1 MFSFGWG
8 EILLILIVVIIVV
21 GPKDIPKFLRQI
33 GNLSK
38 SIKKI
43 SREFK
48 SSLNQ
53 IAEETDLK
61 DVKNSITEITDLNKE
76 IDIKSKKFSGVSNFA
91 LGDMHVNV
99 IGVFPPCL
107 IALIIVSFQLI
118 FPLITFEV
126 IFSFTTKCVSNFS
139 MFG

>member
-8 EILLILIVVIIVV
+8 EILLILLVVIIVV

-48 SSLNQ
+48 SSLNK

-61 DVKNSITEITDLNKE
+61 DVKNSITEVTDLNKDL
-76 IDIKSKKFSGVSNFA
+76 DIKSNLKNEIKTIKETISSVEEDVSNI
-91 LGDMHVNV
+91 NK
-99 IGVFPPCL
+99 
-107 IALIIVSFQLI
+107 SK
-118 FPLITFEV
+118 E
-126 IFSFTTKCVSNFS
+126 K
-139 MFG
+139 

>member
-53 IAEETDLK
+53 IAEETELK
-61 DVKNSITEITDLNKE
+61 EVKNSITDITDIKE
-76 IDIKSKKFSGVSNFA
+76 EFDIKSNLKNEINTIKETVSSVEKDISDINK
-91 LGDMHVNV
+91 
-99 IGVFPPCL
+99 
-107 IALIIVSFQLI
+107 SK
-118 FPLITFEV
+118 E
-126 IFSFTTKCVSNFS
+126 K
-139 MFG
+139 

>member
-8 EILLILIVVIIVV
+8 EILLILLVIIIVV

-61 DVKNSITEITDLNKE
+61 DVKNSITEVTNLNKE
-76 IDIKSKKFSGVSNFA
+76 LDIKSNLKNEIKTIKETISSLEEDISRTNK
-91 LGDMHVNV
+91 
-99 IGVFPPCL
+99 
-107 IALIIVSFQLI
+107 SK
-118 FPLITFEV
+118 E
-126 IFSFTTKCVSNFS
+126 K
-139 MFG
+139 

>member
-61 DVKNSITEITDLNKE
+61 DVKNSITDVTNLNKDL
-76 IDIKSKKFSGVSNFA
+76 DIKSNLNNEIKTIKETISSVEKDVSNI
-91 LGDMHVNV
+91 NK
-99 IGVFPPCL
+99 
-107 IALIIVSFQLI
+107 SK
-118 FPLITFEV
+118 E
-126 IFSFTTKCVSNFS
+126 K
-139 MFG
+139 

>member
-8 EILLILIVVIIVV
+8 EILLILVVIIIVV
-21 GPKDIPKFLRQI
+21 GPKDIPKFLNQI

-53 IAEETDLK
+53 IVEESDLNE
-61 DVKNSITEITDLNKE
+61 VKNSITEATNLNKE
-76 IDIKSKKFSGVSNFA
+76 LDIKNNLKNEIKTIKETISSVEEDVSSINKSKEK
-91 LGDMHVNV
+91 
-99 IGVFPPCL
+99 
-107 IALIIVSFQLI
+107 
-118 FPLITFEV
+118 
-126 IFSFTTKCVSNFS
+126 
-139 MFG
+139 

>member
-1 MFSFGWG
+1 MLSFGWG
-8 EILLILIVVIIVV
+8 EILLVFLVVIIVV

-53 IAEETDLK
+53 ITEETDLK
-61 DVKNSITEITDLNKE
+61 DVKNSITEVTNLNKE
-76 IDIKSKKFSGVSNFA
+76 LDIKSSLKNEIKTIKETISSVENDVSNI
-91 LGDMHVNV
+91 NK
-99 IGVFPPCL
+99 
-107 IALIIVSFQLI
+107 SK
-118 FPLITFEV
+118 E
-126 IFSFTTKCVSNFS
+126 K
-139 MFG
+139 

>member
-61 DVKNSITEITDLNKE
+61 DVKNSITEVTDLNKE
-76 IDIKSKKFSGVSNFA
+76 LDIKSNLKNEIKTIKETISSVEEDFSKINKSK
-91 LGDMHVNV
+91 
-99 IGVFPPCL
+99 
-107 IALIIVSFQLI
+107 
-118 FPLITFEV
+118 E
-126 IFSFTTKCVSNFS
+126 K
-139 MFG
+139 

>member
-8 EILLILIVVIIVV
+8 EILLILVVIIIVV
-21 GPKDIPKFLRQI
+21 GPKDIPKFLNQI

-53 IAEETDLK
+53 IVEESDLK
-61 DVKNSITEITDLNKE
+61 EVKNSITEATNLNKE
-76 IDIKSKKFSGVSNFA
+76 LDIKNNLKNEIKTIKETISSVEEDVSSINKSKEK
-91 LGDMHVNV
+91 
-99 IGVFPPCL
+99 
-107 IALIIVSFQLI
+107 
-118 FPLITFEV
+118 
-126 IFSFTTKCVSNFS
+126 
-139 MFG
+139 

>member
-1 MFSFGWG
+1 M
-8 EILLILIVVIIVV
+8 EKTVIVVIIVV

-53 IAEETDLK
+53 IADETDLK
-61 DVKNSITEITDLNKE
+61 DVKNSITDINKE
-76 IDIKSKKFSGVSNFA
+76 LDIKGNLKNEINTIKDTVSSVEKNISDINKSKEK
-91 LGDMHVNV
+91 
-99 IGVFPPCL
+99 
-107 IALIIVSFQLI
+107 
-118 FPLITFEV
+118 
-126 IFSFTTKCVSNFS
+126 
-139 MFG
+139 

>member
-8 EILLILIVVIIVV
+8 EILLILVVVIIVV

-61 DVKNSITEITDLNKE
+61 DVKNSITEVTDLNKE
-76 IDIKSKKFSGVSNFA
+76 LDIKSSLKNEIKTIKETISSVEKDFSNINKSK
-91 LGDMHVNV
+91 
-99 IGVFPPCL
+99 
-107 IALIIVSFQLI
+107 
-118 FPLITFEV
+118 E
-126 IFSFTTKCVSNFS
+126 K
-139 MFG
+139 

>member
-8 EILLILIVVIIVV
+8 EILLIVVVVVIVV

-33 GNLSK
+33 ANLTK

-53 IAEETDLK
+53 IAEESDLK
-61 DVKNSITEITDLNKE
+61 DVKNSITNITD
-76 IDIKSKKFSGVSNFA
+76 IKKDLEQA
-91 LGDMHVNV
+91 
-99 IGVFPPCL
+99 
-107 IALIIVSFQLI
+107 
-118 FPLITFEV
+118 V
-126 IFSFTTKCVSNFS
+126 IFLLKILH
-139 MFG
+139 

>member
-8 EILLILIVVIIVV
+8 EILLILLVVIIVV

-61 DVKNSITEITDLNKE
+61 DVKNSITEVTNLNKE
-76 IDIKSKKFSGVSNFA
+76 LDIKSNLKNEIKTIKENISSVEKDFSNINKSK
-91 LGDMHVNV
+91 
-99 IGVFPPCL
+99 
-107 IALIIVSFQLI
+107 
-118 FPLITFEV
+118 E
-126 IFSFTTKCVSNFS
+126 K
-139 MFG
+139 

>member
-8 EILLILIVVIIVV
+8 EILLILLVVIIVV

-61 DVKNSITEITDLNKE
+61 DVKNSITEVTDLNKDL
-76 IDIKSKKFSGVSNFA
+76 DIKSNLKNEIKTIKETISSVEEDVSNI
-91 LGDMHVNV
+91 NK
-99 IGVFPPCL
+99 
-107 IALIIVSFQLI
+107 SK
-118 FPLITFEV
+118 E
-126 IFSFTTKCVSNFS
+126 K
-139 MFG
+139 

>member
-21 GPKDIPKFLRQI
+21 GPKDIPKLLRQI

-61 DVKNSITEITDLNKE
+61 DVKDSISEVTNLNKE
-76 IDIKSKKFSGVSNFA
+76 LDIKSNLKNEIKTIKETISSVEEDFSKINKSK
-91 LGDMHVNV
+91 
-99 IGVFPPCL
+99 
-107 IALIIVSFQLI
+107 
-118 FPLITFEV
+118 E
-126 IFSFTTKCVSNFS
+126 K
-139 MFG
+139 

>member
-8 EILLILIVVIIVV
+8 EILLILLVVIIVV

-61 DVKNSITEITDLNKE
+61 DVKNSITEVTNLNKE
-76 IDIKSKKFSGVSNFA
+76 LDIKSNLKNEINTIKETISSVEEDFSKINKSK
-91 LGDMHVNV
+91 
-99 IGVFPPCL
+99 
-107 IALIIVSFQLI
+107 
-118 FPLITFEV
+118 E
-126 IFSFTTKCVSNFS
+126 K
-139 MFG
+139 

>member
-8 EILLILIVVIIVV
+8 EILLILLVVIIVV
-21 GPKDIPKFLRQI
+21 GPTDIPKFLRQI
-33 GNLSK
+33 VNLSK

-61 DVKNSITEITDLNKE
+61 DVKNSITEVTDLSNE
-76 IDIKSKKFSGVSNFA
+76 LDIKSSLKNEIKTIKETISSVEEDVSNI
-91 LGDMHVNV
+91 NK
-99 IGVFPPCL
+99 
-107 IALIIVSFQLI
+107 SK
-118 FPLITFEV
+118 E
-126 IFSFTTKCVSNFS
+126 K
-139 MFG
+139 

>member
-8 EILLILIVVIIVV
+8 EILLILVVIIIVV

-61 DVKNSITEITDLNKE
+61 DVKNSITEVTNLNKE
-76 IDIKSKKFSGVSNFA
+76 LNIKINLKNEIKTIKETISSVEEDFSKINKSKEK
-91 LGDMHVNV
+91 
-99 IGVFPPCL
+99 
-107 IALIIVSFQLI
+107 
-118 FPLITFEV
+118 
-126 IFSFTTKCVSNFS
+126 
-139 MFG
+139 

>member
-48 SSLNQ
+48 SSLNL
-53 IAEETDLK
+53 IVEESDLK
-61 DVKNSITEITDLNKE
+61 EVKNSITDVTNLNKE
-76 IDIKSKKFSGVSNFA
+76 LNIKSNLKNEIKTIKETISSVEEDVSNT
-91 LGDMHVNV
+91 NK
-99 IGVFPPCL
+99 
-107 IALIIVSFQLI
+107 SK
-118 FPLITFEV
+118 E
-126 IFSFTTKCVSNFS
+126 K
-139 MFG
+139 

>member
-8 EILLILIVVIIVV
+8 EILLILLVVIIIV

-33 GNLSK
+33 ANLSK

-48 SSLNQ
+48 SSINQ

-61 DVKNSITEITDLNKE
+61 DVKNSITDITDIKKELNIKNSLKDEIKTIKE
-76 IDIKSKKFSGVSNFA
+76 TVSFVEKDVSNINKSKEK
-91 LGDMHVNV
+91 
-99 IGVFPPCL
+99 
-107 IALIIVSFQLI
+107 
-118 FPLITFEV
+118 
-126 IFSFTTKCVSNFS
+126 
-139 MFG
+139 

>member
-8 EILLILIVVIIVV
+8 EILLIFIVVIIVV

-53 IAEETDLK
+53 IAEESDLK
-61 DVKNSITEITDLNKE
+61 DVKNSITNITDIKKE
-76 IDIKSKKFSGVSNFA
+76 LDIKSNLKNEINTIKETVSSVEKN
-91 LGDMHVNV
+91 
-99 IGVFPPCL
+99 I
-107 IALIIVSFQLI
+107 
-118 FPLITFEV
+118 
-126 IFSFTTKCVSNFS
+126 SNINKS
-139 MFG
+139 KEK

>member
-8 EILLILIVVIIVV
+8 EILLILLVVIIVV

-53 IAEETDLK
+53 ITEETDLK
-61 DVKNSITEITDLNKE
+61 DVKNSITEVTNLNKE
-76 IDIKSKKFSGVSNFA
+76 LDIKSNLKNEIKTIKETISSLEEDISNI
-91 LGDMHVNV
+91 NK
-99 IGVFPPCL
+99 
-107 IALIIVSFQLI
+107 SK
-118 FPLITFEV
+118 E
-126 IFSFTTKCVSNFS
+126 K
-139 MFG
+139 

>member
-8 EILLILIVVIIVV
+8 EILLILLVVIIVV

-53 IAEETDLK
+53 IVEETDLK
-61 DVKNSITEITDLNKE
+61 DVKNSITEVTNLNKE
-76 IDIKSKKFSGVSNFA
+76 LDIKSSLKNEIKTIKETISSVEKDVSNI
-91 LGDMHVNV
+91 NK
-99 IGVFPPCL
+99 
-107 IALIIVSFQLI
+107 SK
-118 FPLITFEV
+118 E
-126 IFSFTTKCVSNFS
+126 K
-139 MFG
+139 

>member
-8 EILLILIVVIIVV
+8 EILLILVVVIIVV

-61 DVKNSITEITDLNKE
+61 DVKNSITEVTNLNKE
-76 IDIKSKKFSGVSNFA
+76 LDIKSNLKNEIKTIKETISSVEEDVSNI
-91 LGDMHVNV
+91 NK
-99 IGVFPPCL
+99 
-107 IALIIVSFQLI
+107 S
-118 FPLITFEV
+118 
-126 IFSFTTKCVSNFS
+126 KKK
-139 MFG
+139 

>member
-8 EILLILIVVIIVV
+8 EILLILVVIIIVV

-61 DVKNSITEITDLNKE
+61 DIKNSITEVTNLNKE
-76 IDIKSKKFSGVSNFA
+76 LDIKSNLKNEIKTIKETISSVEEDISRTNK
-91 LGDMHVNV
+91 
-99 IGVFPPCL
+99 
-107 IALIIVSFQLI
+107 SK
-118 FPLITFEV
+118 E
-126 IFSFTTKCVSNFS
+126 K
-139 MFG
+139 

>member
-8 EILLILIVVIIVV
+8 EILLVFVVVIIVV

-53 IAEETDLK
+53 IAEETELK
-61 DVKNSITEITDLNKE
+61 DVKNSITEVTDLNKE
-76 IDIKSKKFSGVSNFA
+76 FDIKNNLKNEINTIKKTISSVEEDISNKNKSKEK
-91 LGDMHVNV
+91 
-99 IGVFPPCL
+99 
-107 IALIIVSFQLI
+107 
-118 FPLITFEV
+118 
-126 IFSFTTKCVSNFS
+126 
-139 MFG
+139 

>member
-8 EILLILIVVIIVV
+8 EILLIFIVVIIVV

-53 IAEETDLK
+53 IAEESDLK
-61 DVKNSITEITDLNKE
+61 DVKNSITGITN
-76 IDIKSKKFSGVSNFA
+76 ISCFSA
-91 LGDMHVNV
+91 V
-99 IGVFPPCL
+99 I
-107 IALIIVSFQLI
+107 
-118 FPLITFEV
+118 
-126 IFSFTTKCVSNFS
+126 
-139 MFG
+139 M

>member
-8 EILLILIVVIIVV
+8 EILLILVVIIIVV

-33 GNLSK
+33 GNLSN

-61 DVKNSITEITDLNKE
+61 DVKNSITEVTNLSKE
-76 IDIKSKKFSGVSNFA
+76 LDIKSNLKNEIKTIKDTISSVEEDVSN
-91 LGDMHVNV
+91 LNK
-99 IGVFPPCL
+99 
-107 IALIIVSFQLI
+107 SK
-118 FPLITFEV
+118 E
-126 IFSFTTKCVSNFS
+126 K
-139 MFG
+139 

>member
-53 IAEETDLK
+53 IAEETELK
-61 DVKNSITEITDLNKE
+61 DVKNSITDITDIKKE
-76 IDIKSKKFSGVSNFA
+76 FDIKSNLKNEINTIKET
-91 LGDMHVNV
+91 
-99 IGVFPPCL
+99 
-107 IALIIVSFQLI
+107 VSFVEKDI
-118 FPLITFEV
+118 SDINKSKE
-126 IFSFTTKCVSNFS
+126 K
-139 MFG
+139 

>member
-8 EILLILIVVIIVV
+8 EILLILIIVIIVV

-33 GNLSK
+33 GNFSK

-53 IAEETDLK
+53 IAEESDLK
-61 DVKNSITEITDLNKE
+61 DVKNSITDITDIKKELDIKSNLKNEINTIKETVSSVDNEITDINKLKE
-76 IDIKSKKFSGVSNFA
+76 K
-91 LGDMHVNV
+91 
-99 IGVFPPCL
+99 
-107 IALIIVSFQLI
+107 
-118 FPLITFEV
+118 
-126 IFSFTTKCVSNFS
+126 
-139 MFG
+139 

>member
-8 EILLILIVVIIVV
+8 EILLILVVVIIVV

-53 IAEETDLK
+53 ITEETDLK
-61 DVKNSITEITDLNKE
+61 DIKNSITDVTNINKE
-76 IDIKSKKFSGVSNFA
+76 LDIKNNLKNEIKTIKETVSSVEKDFSNINKSKEK
-91 LGDMHVNV
+91 
-99 IGVFPPCL
+99 
-107 IALIIVSFQLI
+107 
-118 FPLITFEV
+118 
-126 IFSFTTKCVSNFS
+126 
-139 MFG
+139 

>member
-8 EILLILIVVIIVV
+8 EILLILVVVVIVV

-61 DVKNSITEITDLNKE
+61 DVKNSITEVTDLNKE
-76 IDIKSKKFSGVSNFA
+76 FDIKSNLNNEIKTIKETISTVEEDVSNI
-91 LGDMHVNV
+91 NK
-99 IGVFPPCL
+99 
-107 IALIIVSFQLI
+107 SK
-118 FPLITFEV
+118 E
-126 IFSFTTKCVSNFS
+126 
-139 MFG
+139 

>member
-8 EILLILIVVIIVV
+8 EILLILVVIVIVV

-53 IAEETDLK
+53 IVEESDLK
-61 DVKNSITEITDLNKE
+61 EVKNSITEATNLNKE
-76 IDIKSKKFSGVSNFA
+76 LDIKSNLKNEIKTIKETISSVEEDVSKINK
-91 LGDMHVNV
+91 
-99 IGVFPPCL
+99 
-107 IALIIVSFQLI
+107 SK
-118 FPLITFEV
+118 E
-126 IFSFTTKCVSNFS
+126 K
-139 MFG
+139 

>member
-8 EILLILIVVIIVV
+8 EILLIFIVVIIVV

-61 DVKNSITEITDLNKE
+61 DVKNSITEVTNLNKE
-76 IDIKSKKFSGVSNFA
+76 IDIKSNLKNEIKTIKETISSVEEDVSKINK
-91 LGDMHVNV
+91 
-99 IGVFPPCL
+99 
-107 IALIIVSFQLI
+107 SK
-118 FPLITFEV
+118 E
-126 IFSFTTKCVSNFS
+126 K
-139 MFG
+139 